1 MARRSGANLAASEE
15 PQKLSYLQ
23 PEILPVQV
31 MVDVLKERGI
41 KPAILQQADRL
52 KIIHLFYKYVSP
64 KYQRD
69 CRDNRRGK
77 LMKKIRERKA
87 IHLKDEDWKMLVLE
101 SKGKIFPNLS
111 TKTTVNNEG
120 ERLKPPPSCINTER
134 KIIKLGS
141 VTKTSSST
149 GLDFLIIKKDDSDV
163 TEDKESNKKQ
173 KMLKEKRKTQCEE
186 ETRTKK
192 IKVDHEEN
200 ETVLLKNPVEG
211 CKTLKSD
218 RRLITWP

>member
-200 ETVLLKNPVEG
+200 ETVLLNPVEG